1 MGKIA
6 VFTNKEGK
14 ICDFFDSCKFIIYE
28 KKSDKW
34 EVTGETEFEKIIPSA
49 PMQTRKKTGELLP
62 LIDGCDII
70 AGGLLVGIPYSVFDM
85 AKKHI
90 FQIDEINGETFE
102 EIIKEIQSADDQ
114 NNLKERIIKE
124 ARPVETSTPG
134 VYSLDLIA
142 LQNECPEV
150 SSKKAMADFLE
161 NTPFLEL
168 HLVCKHIPPW
178 IENSGKY
185 EIKAQ
190 DKRRGG
196 KRGNHAEVLGR
207 KF

>member
-1 MGKIA
+1 VSKIA
-6 VFTNKEGK
+6 VFTNKASE
-14 ICDFFDSCKFIIYE
+14 ICDFFDAGKFLIYE

-34 EVTGETEFEKIIPSA
+34 EITGKPEFEKIIPSA
-49 PMQTRKKTGELLP
+49 PAQTRKTTGELLP
-62 LIDGCDII
+62 LIEGCDIV

-85 AKKHI
+85 AGFHI
-90 FQIDEINGETFE
+90 FQIDSIDNAVFDEIV
-102 EIIKEIQSADDQ
+102 KDIQNADAQ
-114 NNLKERIIKE
+114 KNLKERIIKE
-124 ARPVETSTPG
+124 ARPVETGTPG

-168 HLVCKHIPPW
+168 RLICKHIPPW

-190 DKRRGG
+190 NKDG
-196 KRGNHAEVLGR
+196 KVSAVITR
-207 KF
+207 KC

>member
-1 MGKIA
+1 VSKAA
-6 VFTNKEGK
+6 VFTDKESK
-14 ICDFFDSCKFIIYE
+14 LCDFFDACKFLIYE
-28 KKSDKW
+28 KKADKW
-34 EVTGETEFEKIIPSA
+34 EITGKPEFEKIIPSA
-49 PMQTRKKTGELLP
+49 PAQTRKKTGELLP
-62 LIDGCDII
+62 LIEGCDII

-85 AKKHI
+85 AGLHI
-90 FQIDEINGETFE
+90 FQIDELNDSVFD
-102 EIIKEIQSADDQ
+102 EIIKEIQNADAQ
-114 NNLKERIIKE
+114 NDLKERIIKE

-168 HLVCKHIPPW
+168 HLICKHIPPW

-185 EIKAQ
+185 EIKSQNKDGAVS
-190 DKRRGG
+190 
-196 KRGNHAEVLGR
+196 AVITR
-207 KF
+207 KC

>member
-1 MGKIA
+1 MSKIA
-6 VFTNKEGK
+6 VYTDKDSK
-14 ICDFFDSCKFIIYE
+14 ICDFFDACVFLIFE
-28 KKSDKW
+28 KKACKW
-34 EVTGETEFEKIIPSA
+34 EIKGKPEFKKIMPSNPA
-49 PMQTRKKTGELLP
+49 QTRKMTGELLP
-62 LIDGCDII
+62 LIEDCDII

-85 AKKHI
+85 AGKHI
-90 FQIDEINGETFE
+90 FQINEINDAVFDD
-102 EIIKEIQSADDQ
+102 IIKDIQNADAQ
-114 NNLKERIIKE
+114 RNLKEKIITE

-168 HLVCKHIPPW
+168 RLTCRHIPPW

-185 EIKAQ
+185 NIQAQ
-190 DKRRGG
+190 DSNGAVNAVITRRC
-196 KRGNHAEVLGR
+196 
-207 KF
+207 